1 MSLHA
6 HPLEPIPEL
15 TSRIARASFPKGTL
29 AMHVRDALG
38 PIYEDADFAQLFPKR
53 GRAAEAPWRLA
64 MVTVLQAL
72 ENLSDRQAA
81 EMVRARLDWKYA
93 LSLPL
98 DDEGFDASI
107 LVDFRQRL
115 LEHHGE
121 DLLLEP
127 ILRVCREQGW
137 LKAGG
142 KQRSDSTIVLA
153 NVRRLSSL
161 ESVGETLRALLNEL
175 AEQEP
180 EWLLGVITP
189 DWFDRYVHRFEL
201 QRAPFGKQAQEAL
214 LEQVGQDSWEL
225 LEAVQAPQAPASLG
239 RLPLVAVLQQVWQQ
253 HFERVQGRIKWRDGP
268 LVCNEERVVSPYDLE
283 ARQSRKRETEW
294 LGYKVHVSE
303 TCEAED
309 EVHLITQVNTTPATT
324 QDVEET
330 APLLERLR
338 ERELAPETM
347 LLDSGYLSGE
357 LIVHEADK
365 GTQLLG
371 PVLLNTSWQQQSGY
385 GLSAFEL
392 DWQQQQ
398 ARCPQGQVSQSWKPN
413 VGNRGEQMIQVRFA
427 AQVCQRCEAK
437 AQCTTSEKRGRTVTF
452 YPRQVHETL
461 QQRRGEQGGKAFQQA
476 YAPRAGVEGTISE
489 GVRRHGLRRSRY
501 RGLEKTQL
509 QMTSIAAAI
518 NLVRVDALL
527 VRKRAGLLPRRP
539 RALSPL
545 ARLQQRLSA

>member
-1 MSLHA
+1 M
-6 HPLEPIPEL
+6 
-15 TSRIARASFPKGTL
+15 
-29 AMHVRDALG
+29 
-38 PIYEDADFAQLFPKR
+38 
-53 GRAAEAPWRLA
+53 
-64 MVTVLQAL
+64 
-72 ENLSDRQAA
+72 
-81 EMVRARLDWKYA
+81 
-93 LSLPL
+93 
-98 DDEGFDASI
+98 
-107 LVDFRQRL
+107 
-115 LEHHGE
+115 
-121 DLLLEP
+121 
-127 ILRVCREQGW
+127 
-137 LKAGG
+137 
-142 KQRSDSTIVLA
+142 
-153 NVRRLSSL
+153 
-161 ESVGETLRALLNEL
+161 
-175 AEQEP
+175 
-180 EWLLGVITP
+180 
-189 DWFDRYVHRFEL
+189 
-201 QRAPFGKQAQEAL
+201 
-214 LEQVGQDSWEL
+214 
-225 LEAVQAPQAPASLG
+225 
-239 RLPLVAVLQQVWQQ
+239 
-253 HFERVQGRIKWRDGP
+253 
-268 LVCNEERVVSPYDLE
+268 
-283 ARQSRKRETEW
+283 
-294 LGYKVHVSE
+294 
-303 TCEAED
+303 
-309 EVHLITQVNTTPATT
+309 HLITQVNTTPATT

-527 VRKRAGLLPRRP
+527 VRKRAGLPPRRP

>member
-38 PIYEDADFAQLFPKR
+38 PIYQDGDFAQLFPKR

-64 MVTVLQAL
+64 LVTVLQAL

-115 LEHHGE
+115 REHHAE

-127 ILRVCREQGW
+127 MLRVCREQGW

-142 KQRSDSTIVLA
+142 KQRTDSTIVLA
-153 NVRRLSSL
+153 SVRRLSSL

-180 EWLLGVITP
+180 EWLLGVMSP

-201 QRAPFGKQAQEAL
+201 QRFPKGKQAQEAL
-214 LEQVGQDSWEL
+214 LEQVGQDSWEV
-225 LEAVQAPQAPASLG
+225 LEAVQAPQAPAGVG
-239 RLPLVAVLQQVWQQ
+239 RLPLVAVLRQVWQQ

-268 LVCNEERVVSPYDLE
+268 LVCNEERVVSPYDQE

-294 LGYKVHVSE
+294 LGYKVHLSE
-303 TCEAED
+303 TCEPED
-309 EVHLITQVNTTPATT
+309 EVHLIVQVKTTRATT

-338 ERELAPETM
+338 ERELAPQTM

-357 LIVHEADK
+357 LIVGEADK

-371 PVLLNTSWQQQSGY
+371 PALLDTSWQQQTGY
-385 GLSAFEL
+385 GLSAFER

-398 ARCPQGQVSQSWKPN
+398 ARCPQGQVSQSWRPN
-413 VGNRGEQMIQVRFA
+413 TGNRGEQMIQVRFA
-427 AQVCQRCEAK
+427 AQVCQSCEAK
-437 AQCTTSEKRGRTVTF
+437 ALCTTSEKRGRTVTF

-461 QQRRGEQGGKAFQQA
+461 QLRRSEQGGKAFQQM
-476 YAPRAGVEGTISE
+476 YAPRAGVEATISQ

-501 RGLEKTQL
+501 QGLEKTQL
-509 QMTSIAAAI
+509 QMTSIAAAL
-518 NLVRVDALL
+518 NLVRLDALL
-527 VRKRAGLLPRRP
+527 VRKRAGLPPRRP
-539 RALSPL
+539 RARSPL